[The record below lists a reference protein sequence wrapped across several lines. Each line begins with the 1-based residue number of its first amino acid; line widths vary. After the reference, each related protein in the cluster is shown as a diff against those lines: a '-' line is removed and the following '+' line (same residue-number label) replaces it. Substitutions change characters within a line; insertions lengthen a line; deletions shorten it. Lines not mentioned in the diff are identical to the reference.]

1 MSANWHDWMKVPL
14 RLDYFIQMVRLQK
27 EVSETFETKV
37 EVNTFAYAK
46 VVSRMNITFVFG
58 LATFSWRCLI
68 IWKII
73 D

>member
-1 MSANWHDWMKVPL
+1 
-14 RLDYFIQMVRLQK
+14 MVRLQK

-68 IWKII
+68 I
-73 D
+73 

>member
-1 MSANWHDWMKVPL
+1 MKVPL

-46 VVSRMNITFVFG
+46 VVSRMNITFFFG

-68 IWKII
+68 I
-73 D
+73 